1 MDRGRVTP
9 IFGGCGCWL
18 NFHGFEVSHKV
29 FSGANRGPSEVLTKF
44 GILRRIR
51 SPALHWH
58 LIRISADN

>member
-18 NFHGFEVSHKV
+18 NFHGIEVGHKV

-51 SPALHWH
+51 
-58 LIRISADN
+58 